1 MGVLNADQTYVPECP
16 TALQV
21 ALRDFAESAYEGRTD
36 GPRRSTPRVD
46 RWNSWTRVTNK
57 TAGVLA
63 PAVGY
68 IVARADGPA
77 GQPALRSTMRR
88 AGAFATSLR
97 DAAALR

>member
-1 MGVLNADQTYVPECP
+1 MAHPQIRNRGTLGGN
-16 TALQV
+16 L
-21 ALRDFAESAYEGRTD
+21 
-36 GPRRSTPRVD
+36 GPAGPGSEMP
-46 RWNSWTRVTNK
+46 
-57 TAGVLA
+57 AGVLA